1 MQISPEEQ
9 AEESS
14 AALEAAEAASSS
26 KAGTRQSMWR
36 VLGNREYA
44 LLFWGQLIS
53 AAGTQVMVVALAW
66 QVYLLTNSA
75 VALGLIGLFQ
85 AIPRLVF
92 SLVGG
97 VFADVYDRRKM
108 LLIIESSL
116 AACSVV
122 LALTTQLRLINMA
135 VIYIIV
141 LLSASV
147 SAFEF
152 PTRQAII
159 PTLVPRGQL
168 ADAVSVSTVMMQ
180 LTFVIGS
187 AAGGF
192 VLAWVGIVN
201 TYWIDVISYLV
212 VIGALLIMHVPRVPA
227 EKRAQP
233 GFAALADGIAFLREH
248 PVILGV
254 LSLDFFATFFGS
266 PRSLLPI
273 YAGSILHV
281 GEQGLG
287 VLLAATSIGAVA
299 LTPLTGRINR
309 FPRQGLGVVLA
320 VLAWGVF
327 ICLFGA
333 TSGPLWLAVFCL
345 AAAGAA
351 DMVSMVLRHVLIQ
364 LTTPDEFR
372 GRIGAVNA
380 MFVIGGPM
388 LGQFESGVVAG
399 FTSPQF
405 SVVSGGI
412 ACIVATLAIA
422 AAVPSLL
429 KVRVE

>member
-1 MQISPEEQ
+1 
-9 AEESS
+9 
-14 AALEAAEAASSS
+14 
-26 KAGTRQSMWR
+26 MWR

-53 AAGTQVMVVALAW
+53 AAGTQIMVVALAW
-66 QVYLLTNSA
+66 QVYLLTHSA

-85 AIPRLVF
+85 AIPRLIF

-135 VIYIIV
+135 VIYVIV

-159 PTLVPRGQL
+159 PTLVSRDQL
-168 ADAVSVSTVMMQ
+168 ADAVSASTVMIQ
-180 LTFVIGS
+180 LTTVIGA

-192 VLAWVGIVN
+192 VLAWVGLAN

-212 VIGALLIMHVPRVPA
+212 VIGALLIMNVPRVPA

-233 GFAALADGIAFLREH
+233 GFAALADGIAFLRAH
-248 PVILGV
+248 PIILGV

-273 YAGSILHV
+273 YAGSILHA

-287 VLLAATSIGAVA
+287 ILLAATSIGAVA
-299 LTPLTGRINR
+299 LAPLTGRINR
-309 FPRQGLGVVLA
+309 FPRQGLGVVLS
-320 VLAWGVF
+320 VLAWGAF
-327 ICLFGA
+327 ICLFGV
-333 TSGPLWLAVFCL
+333 TNGPLWLAVFCL

-372 GRIGAVNA
+372 GRISAVNA
-380 MFVIGGPM
+380 MFVVGGPM

-399 FTSPQF
+399 LTSPQF

-422 AAVPSLL
+422 AAVPKLL
-429 KVRVE
+429 KVRVV

>member
-9 AEESS
+9 ADETDAILAS
-14 AALEAAEAASSS
+14 AGITPTQQSP
-26 KAGTRQSMWR
+26 KRQSMWR
-36 VLGNREYA
+36 VLRNREYS
-44 LLFWGQLIS
+44 LLIWGEAIS

-66 QVYLLTNSA
+66 QVFLLTHSA
-75 VALGLIGLFQ
+75 LALGLIGLFQ
-85 AIPRLVF
+85 AIPRLIF

-108 LLIIESSL
+108 LLVIETSL
-116 AACSVV
+116 AVCSLV
-122 LALTTQLRLINMA
+122 LALTTQLHLINMV
-135 VIYIIV
+135 VIYVIV
-141 LLSASV
+141 LVSASV

-159 PTLVPRGQL
+159 PALVPRDQL
-168 ADAVSVSTVMMQ
+168 ADAVSLGAVTMQ
-180 LTFVIGS
+180 LTFVVGA

-192 VLAWVGIVN
+192 VLAAVGLVN
-201 TYWIDVISYLV
+201 TYLLDVISYLV
-212 VIGALLIMHVPRVPA
+212 VIGVLLVMHVPSVPA

-233 GFAALADGIAFLREH
+233 GLAAFTDGIDFLREH
-248 PVILGV
+248 PIILGV
-254 LSLDFFATFFGS
+254 LSLDFVATFFGS

-287 VLLAATSIGAVA
+287 ILLAATSIGAVA
-299 LTPLTGRINR
+299 LAPLTGRINR

-320 VLAWGVF
+320 ILAWGVF
-327 ICLFGA
+327 ICLFGV

-399 FTSPQF
+399 FTTPQF
-405 SVVSGGI
+405 SVISGGI

-429 KVRVE
+429 KTKVE

>member
-14 AALEAAEAASSS
+14 AALSSAEAASPQ
-26 KAGTRQSMWR
+26 KAPTRRSMLR

-66 QVYLLTNSA
+66 QVYQITQSA

-85 AIPRLVF
+85 AIPRLIF

-108 LLIIESSL
+108 LLAIEISL
-116 AACSVV
+116 AACSTV
-122 LALTTQLRLINMA
+122 LALTTQLNVINIA
-135 VIYIIV
+135 VIYVIV

-159 PTLVPRGQL
+159 PTLVPREQL
-168 ADAVSVSTVMMQ
+168 ADAVSLSTVLMQ
-180 LTFVIGS
+180 LTFVVGS

-192 VLAWVGIVN
+192 VLFWVGLAN

-212 VIGALLIMHVPRVPA
+212 VIGALLMMTVPRVPA

-233 GFAALADGIAFLREH
+233 GLAAFTDGIAFLREH
-248 PVILGV
+248 PIILGV

-287 VLLAATSIGAVA
+287 ILLAATSIGAIA
-299 LTPLTGRINR
+299 LAPLTGRINR
-309 FPRQGLGVVLA
+309 IPRQGLGVVLA
-320 VLAWGVF
+320 VLVWGLF
-327 ICLFGA
+327 ICLFGI

-351 DMVSMVLRHVLIQ
+351 DMVSMILRHVLIQ

-399 FTSPQF
+399 ITTPQF

-412 ACIVATLAIA
+412 ACIVAALAIA

-429 KVRVE
+429 KVKME

>member
-1 MQISPEEQ
+1 MQISPDEQ
-9 AEESS
+9 ADETD
-14 AALEAAEAASSS
+14 AALAA
-26 KAGTRQSMWR
+26 AGISPTQQSPKRQNMWR
-36 VLGNREYA
+36 VLRNREYS
-44 LLFWGQLIS
+44 LLILGETIS
-53 AAGTQVMVVALAW
+53 AAGTQIMVVALAW
-66 QVYLLTNSA
+66 QVYELTHSA
-75 VALGLIGLFQ
+75 FALGLIGLFQ
-85 AIPRLVF
+85 AIPRLIF

-108 LLIIESSL
+108 LLIIETSL
-116 AACSVV
+116 AVCSLV
-122 LALTTQLRLINMA
+122 LALTTQLHVINMV

-141 LLSASV
+141 LVSASV

-152 PTRQAII
+152 PTRQAIV
-159 PTLVPRGQL
+159 PALVPREQL
-168 ADAVSVSTVMMQ
+168 ADAVSLNAVMMQ
-180 LTFVIGS
+180 LTFVVGA

-192 VLAWVGIVN
+192 VLAAAGLVN
-201 TYWIDVISYLV
+201 TYMLDVITYLV
-212 VIGALLIMHVPRVPA
+212 VIGALLVMHVPSVPA

-233 GFAALADGIAFLREH
+233 GLSAFTDGIAFLREH

-273 YAGSILHV
+273 YADSILHV

-287 VLLAATSIGAVA
+287 ILLAATSIGAVA
-299 LTPLTGRINR
+299 LAPLTGRINR
-309 FPRQGLGVVLA
+309 FPRQGLGVALA
-320 VLAWGVF
+320 ILAWGVF
-327 ICLFGA
+327 ICLFGI

-372 GRIGAVNA
+372 GRISAVNA

-399 FTSPQF
+399 FTTPQF

-412 ACIVATLAIA
+412 ACILATLAIV
-422 AAVPSLL
+422 AAVPKLL
-429 KVRVE
+429 SVRVK

>member
-1 MQISPEEQ
+1 MQVSPEEQ
-9 AEESS
+9 AEETSAVLSS
-14 AALEAAEAASSS
+14 TGVSASQAASKS
-26 KAGTRQSMWR
+26 GSMWR

-53 AAGTQVMVVALAW
+53 AAGTQIMVVALAW
-66 QVYLLTNSA
+66 QVYLLTHSA

-108 LLIIESSL
+108 LLVIESSL

-122 LALTTQLRLINMA
+122 LALTTQLGLINMA
-135 VIYIIV
+135 VIYVNV

-159 PTLVPRGQL
+159 PTLVSRDQL
-168 ADAVSVSTVMMQ
+168 ADAVSASTVMIQ
-180 LTFVIGS
+180 LTTVIGA

-192 VLAWVGIVN
+192 VLAWVGLAN

-212 VIGALLIMHVPRVPA
+212 VIGALLIMNVPRVPA

-233 GFAALADGIAFLREH
+233 GFAALADGISFLRAH
-248 PVILGV
+248 PIILGV

-273 YAGSILHV
+273 YAGAILHA

-287 VLLAATSIGAVA
+287 ILLAATSIGAVA
-299 LTPLTGRINR
+299 LAPLTGRINR

-320 VLAWGVF
+320 VLAWGAF
-327 ICLFGA
+327 ICLFGV

-372 GRIGAVNA
+372 GRISAVNA
-380 MFVIGGPM
+380 MFVVGGPM

-399 FTSPQF
+399 LTSPRF

-422 AAVPSLL
+422 AAVPKLL
-429 KVRVE
+429 KVRVV

>member
-9 AEESS
+9 ADETDAVLAS
-14 AALEAAEAASSS
+14 AGITPTQQSP
-26 KAGTRQSMWR
+26 KRQSMWR
-36 VLGNREYA
+36 VLRNREYS
-44 LLFWGQLIS
+44 LLIWGEAIS

-66 QVYLLTNSA
+66 QVFLLTHSA
-75 VALGLIGLFQ
+75 LALGLIGLFQ
-85 AIPRLVF
+85 AIPRLIF

-108 LLIIESSL
+108 LLVIETSL
-116 AACSVV
+116 AVCSLV
-122 LALTTQLRLINMA
+122 LALTTQLHLINMV
-135 VIYIIV
+135 VIYVIV
-141 LLSASV
+141 LVSASV

-152 PTRQAII
+152 PARQAII
-159 PTLVPRGQL
+159 PALVPRDQL
-168 ADAVSVSTVMMQ
+168 ADAVSLGAVTMQ
-180 LTFVIGS
+180 LTFVVGA

-192 VLAWVGIVN
+192 VLAAVGLVN
-201 TYWIDVISYLV
+201 TYLLDVISYLV
-212 VIGALLIMHVPRVPA
+212 VIGVLLVMHVPSVPA

-233 GFAALADGIAFLREH
+233 GLAAFTDGIAFLREH
-248 PVILGV
+248 PIILGV

-287 VLLAATSIGAVA
+287 ILLAATAIGAVA
-299 LTPLTGRINR
+299 LAPLTGRINR

-320 VLAWGVF
+320 ILAWGVF
-327 ICLFGA
+327 ICLFGV

-399 FTSPQF
+399 FTTPQF
-405 SVVSGGI
+405 SVISGGI

-422 AAVPSLL
+422 AAVPMLL
-429 KVRVE
+429 KTKVE